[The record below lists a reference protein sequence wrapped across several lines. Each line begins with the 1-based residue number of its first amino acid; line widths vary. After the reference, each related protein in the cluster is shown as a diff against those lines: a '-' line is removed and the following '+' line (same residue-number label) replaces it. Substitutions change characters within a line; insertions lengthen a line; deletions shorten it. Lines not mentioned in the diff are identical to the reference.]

1 MKVCAKLSMW
11 TRNKWVDNKHIR
23 DFLYCFLA
31 SHPITAASST
41 ALGLLTLDFFPIL
54 FCTNHSSTPHE
65 IFSVETESNSVTT
78 VNLFVSQVYSPVPT
92 FTRVS
97 NRVRKNIRPIWPT
110 FFSSLQNLWWLGPF
124 SCLVVDPLK
133 CRHVCFV
140 YVFCSCVVLLF
151 VCCMHVNII
160 IGFSWVQ

>member
-1 MKVCAKLSMW
+1 MISLTTFILNSAFCTGIKMMWEFDQRHYDSHDKIESKIMKVCAKLSMW

-78 VNLFVSQVYSPVPT
+78 VNLFVSQV
-92 FTRVS
+92 FAR
-97 NRVRKNIRPIWPT
+97 
-110 FFSSLQNLWWLGPF
+110 SLAWAIECEKILGQF
-124 SCLVVDPLK
+124 G
-133 CRHVCFV
+133 
-140 YVFCSCVVLLF
+140 LLF
-151 VCCMHVNII
+151 LVHYKIF
-160 IGFSWVQ
+160 GG